1 MQQWWETDQ
10 YQYEDPIPKEFYL
23 LAGPNGIGVVKAFE
37 DGRTSKG
44 WGSDQ
49 FMDNYLADRF
59 NDQIARVGWISGRWN
74 FAFLMRTMRLVCI
87 DIDGKNGGNEHI
99 GKLGQLPYTL
109 AETSKSGN
117 GHHLFYSTPWDT
129 WDDEK
134 GFAAFRDRIGVVQG
148 VDVRSVGCV
157 YHYPGQKW
165 NGRPIEVLPKY
176 LRHVWE
182 ADEAA
187 GEKQV
192 QEIVALL
199 DAGDD
204 EQLLVVQD
212 GLFKDLAKPIPA
224 GRRNTTLYAIGV
236 KMLMAGVLDWEL
248 AISNRGLQLGLD
260 GDEMKK
266 LVSNIEKY
274 R

>member
-87 DIDGKNGGNEHI
+87 DIDGKNGGIEHV
-99 GKLGQLPYTL
+99 GKLGMLPPTL
-109 AETSKSGN
+109 AETSKSGD
-117 GHHLFYSTPWDT
+117 GYHLFYATDEQWDGG
-129 WDDEK
+129 K
-134 GFAAFRDRIGVVQG
+134 GYAKFRDRIGAVQG

-157 YHYPGQKW
+157 YHVPGQKW
-165 NGRPIEVLPKY
+165 NNLPIVPLPKY
-176 LRHVWE
+176 LDTVWTS
-182 ADEAA
+182 DEAA
-187 GEKQV
+187 GERQV
-192 QEIVALL
+192 NEIIALL
-199 DAGDD
+199 DAGVED
-204 EQLLVVQD
+204 EIAVAQHQLLD
-212 GLFKDLAKPIPA
+212 DLAKPIPQ

-236 KMLMAGVLDWEL
+236 KMRLLGIPDWD
-248 AISNRGLQLGLD
+248 ARISARGLKIGLD
-260 GDEMKK
+260 QDEVVKI
-266 LVSNIEKY
+266 LANIEKY
-274 R
+274 G